1 MQQDKPTYPRTL
13 QLPHGLIQLPI
24 FLPDATQGVVRGLD
38 ASDLVHTGVEA
49 VQMNVF
55 HLMQKPGSSAIQA
68 LGGLHHAFGW
78 ARPIVTDSGGFQVY
92 SLIHQNPK
100 YGSLTERGMLFRPEG
115 AVRRFLLTPEK
126 SVQLQME
133 YGADIVICL
142 DDCTDVDQPLSTQR
156 ESVART
162 IKWARRCKAE
172 FESRCGPRQHRG
184 TEYRAAQHRPRG
196 GQPPTPEPRPL
207 LFAVVQGGGDRDLR
221 QRCAAELLEIGFDG
235 FGLGG
240 WPLDS
245 KGNLLE
251 DIIAYMRQ
259 LIPAQFPMHALGVGQ
274 PANVVTCARM
284 GYNLFD
290 STMPTR
296 DARHGRLLT
305 FEEAPASSALTSPA
319 NTAGRSTGD
328 WYSYTYIQDSKYIR
342 MDRPISV
349 HCDCLCCTH
358 YSLAYLHHL
367 YRVND
372 SLFYRLATMH
382 NLRFMMQ
389 LMARLRE
396 LLA

>member
-1 MQQDKPTYPRTL
+1 MEQDRTTRTHAL
-13 QLPHGLIQLPI
+13 QLAHGLIQLPI

-38 ASDLVHTGVEA
+38 ASDLVRTGVEA

-55 HLMQKPGSSAIQA
+55 HLMQKPGSSTIKA
-68 LGGLHHAFGW
+68 LGGLHRTFGW
-78 ARPIVTDSGGFQVY
+78 AGPIVTDSGGFQVY
-92 SLIHQNPK
+92 SLIHANPK

-115 AVRRFLLTPEK
+115 AARRFLLTPEK

-133 YGADIVICL
+133 YGADVVICL
-142 DDCTDVDQPLSTQR
+142 DDCTDVDQSLSTQR

-162 IKWARRCKAE
+162 IKWGRRCKAE
-172 FESRCGPRQHRG
+172 FESRCGMTHR
-184 TEYRAAQHRPRG
+184 RRG
-196 GQPPTPEPRPL
+196 EGQPPTPAPRPL

-221 QRCAAELLEIGFDG
+221 RRCATELLEIGFDG

-240 WPLDS
+240 WPLDK

-251 DIIAYMRQ
+251 DIIGYNRQ

-305 FEEAPASSALTSPA
+305 FEEAPASSALTDPA
-319 NTAGRSTGD
+319 NDAGRSTSPAKNAGRSTSE
-328 WYSYTYIQDSKYIR
+328 WYSYTYIQDAKYIR
-342 MDRPISV
+342 MDRPISA
-349 HCDCLCCTH
+349 HCDCLCCTS

>member
-1 MQQDKPTYPRTL
+1 MDEDLMENDQVAYPRAL
-13 QLPHGLIQLPI
+13 QLPHGWMRLPI

-38 ASDLVHTGVEA
+38 ASDVQRTGIEA

-55 HLMQKPGSSAIQA
+55 HLMQKPGSSAIKA
-68 LGGLHHAFGW
+68 LGGLHQAFGW
-78 ARPIVTDSGGFQVY
+78 PGPIVTDSGGFQVY
-92 SLIHQNPK
+92 SLIHENPR

-115 AVRRFLLTPEK
+115 STRRFLLTPEK
-126 SVQLQME
+126 SVQLQLE

-142 DDCTDVDQPLSTQR
+142 DDCTDVDQPLSAQR
-156 ESVART
+156 DSVART
-162 IKWARRCKAE
+162 VKWARRCKAE
-172 FESRCGPRQHRG
+172 FESR
-184 TEYRAAQHRPRG
+184 RG
-196 GQPPTPEPRPL
+196 GAQRHLRTGEPQPPEVRPL

-221 QRCAAELLEIGFDG
+221 QRCAQELLEIGFDG

-251 DIIAYMRQ
+251 DIIAYTRR
-259 LIPAQFPMHALGVGQ
+259 LIPPQFPMHALGVGQ

-305 FEEAPASSALTSPA
+305 FEEAPASSALT
-319 NTAGRSTGD
+319 GH
-328 WYSYTYIQDSKYIR
+328 WYSHTYIQDSKYIR
-342 MDRPISV
+342 MDRPISA
-349 HCDCLCCTH
+349 HCDCLCCAN

-367 YRVND
+367 YRVSD

-382 NLRFMMQ
+382 NLRFMVQ

-396 LLA
+396 LPA

>member
-1 MQQDKPTYPRTL
+1 MVEERAAHPRTL
-13 QLPHGLIQLPI
+13 QLAHGPIELPA
-24 FLPDATQGVVRGLD
+24 FLPDATHGVVRGLD
-38 ASDLVHTGVEA
+38 ASDLVRIGLQG

-55 HLMQKPGSSAIQA
+55 HLMQRPGSSAIKA
-68 LGGLHHAFGW
+68 LGGLHRAFGW
-78 ARPIVTDSGGFQVY
+78 AQPIVTDSGGFQVY
-92 SLIHQNPK
+92 SLIHQNPR

-115 AVRRFLLTPEK
+115 AGRRFLLTPEK

-133 YGADIVICL
+133 YGADVVICL
-142 DDCTDVDQPLSTQR
+142 DDCTDVDQPLSIQR

-162 IKWARRCKAE
+162 VNWAKRCKAE
-172 FESRCGPRQHRG
+172 FESRRSGRR
-184 TEYRAAQHRPRG
+184 RSRG
-196 GQPPTPEPRPL
+196 GGQGRTPAAGPL
-207 LFAVVQGGGDRDLR
+207 LLAVVQGGGDRDLR
-221 QRCAAELLEIGFDG
+221 QRCASELLEIGFDG

-240 WPLDS
+240 WPLDR

-251 DIIAYMRQ
+251 ELIAYTRQ

-305 FEEAPASSALTSPA
+305 FDEAPASSAL
-319 NTAGRSTGD
+319 NEH
-328 WYSYTYIQDSKYIR
+328 WYSYIYIQDSKYIR
-342 MDRPISV
+342 MDQPISA
-349 HCDCLCCTH
+349 HCDCLCCRN

-367 YRVND
+367 YRLHD

-396 LLA
+396 LRA

>member
-1 MQQDKPTYPRTL
+1 MEQDRATHPRAL
-13 QLPHGLIQLPI
+13 QLAHGLIQLPT
-24 FLPDATQGVVRGLD
+24 FLPDATHGVVRGLD
-38 ASDLVHTGVEA
+38 ASDLVRTGIEA

-55 HLMQKPGSSAIQA
+55 HLMQKPGSSAIKA
-68 LGGLHHAFGW
+68 LGGLHRTFGW
-78 ARPIVTDSGGFQVY
+78 AQPIVTDSGGFQIY

-100 YGSLTERGMLFRPEG
+100 YGTLTERGMLFRPEG
-115 AVRRFLLTPEK
+115 ATRRFLLTPEK

-162 IKWARRCKAE
+162 LKWARRCKAE
-172 FESRCGPRQHRG
+172 FESRYGETQRRHR
-184 TEYRAAQHRPRG
+184 R
-196 GQPPTPEPRPL
+196 GQPPIPEPRPL
-207 LFAVVQGGGDRDLR
+207 LFAVVQGGGDHDLR
-221 QRCAAELLEIGFDG
+221 LRCAAELLEIGFDG

-251 DIIAYMRQ
+251 DIIAYTRQ
-259 LIPAQFPMHALGVGQ
+259 LIPPQFPMHALGVGQ

-305 FEEAPASSALTSPA
+305 FEEAPASSALS
-319 NTAGRSTGD
+319 ND

-349 HCDCLCCTH
+349 HCDCLCCTN

-382 NLRFMMQ
+382 NLRFMVQ

>member
-1 MQQDKPTYPRTL
+1 
-13 QLPHGLIQLPI
+13 
-24 FLPDATQGVVRGLD
+24 
-38 ASDLVHTGVEA
+38 
-49 VQMNVF
+49 
-55 HLMQKPGSSAIQA
+55 
-68 LGGLHHAFGW
+68 
-78 ARPIVTDSGGFQVY
+78 
-92 SLIHQNPK
+92 
-100 YGSLTERGMLFRPEG
+100 
-115 AVRRFLLTPEK
+115 
-126 SVQLQME
+126 ME

-162 IKWARRCKAE
+162 VKWARRCKAE
-172 FESRCGPRQHRG
+172 FESRCGPRQQRGTEYQPRQQRGTEYQPRQQRG
-184 TEYRAAQHRPRG
+184 TEYRKTQHWQSG
-196 GQPPTPEPRPL
+196 GQSPTPEPRPL
-207 LFAVVQGGGDRDLR
+207 LFAVVQGGGDRGLR

-251 DIIAYMRQ
+251 DIIAYTRQ
-259 LIPAQFPMHALGVGQ
+259 LIPAQLPMHALGVGQ

-284 GYNLFD
+284 GYDLFD

-305 FEEAPASSALTSPA
+305 FEEAPASSALT
-319 NTAGRSTGD
+319 GD

-342 MDRPISV
+342 MDRPISL
-349 HCDCLCCTH
+349 HCDCLCCEN

-367 YRVND
+367 YRVKD

-396 LLA
+396 LST

>member
-1 MQQDKPTYPRTL
+1 MMRTAIESDRSKRPLAL
-13 QLPHGLIQLPI
+13 QLPHGPLQLPI

-38 ASDLVHTGVEA
+38 AGDLQRTGVEA

-55 HLMQKPGSSAIQA
+55 HLMQKPGSSAIKA

-78 ARPIVTDSGGFQVY
+78 PHPIVTDSGGFQVY
-92 SLIHQNPK
+92 SLIHQNPR
-100 YGSLTERGMLFRPEG
+100 YGSLTERGMLFHPEG
-115 AVRRFLLTPEK
+115 ATRRFLLTPEK
-126 SVQLQME
+126 SIQLQME

-142 DDCTDVDQPLSTQR
+142 DDCTDVDQSPATQQ

-162 IKWARRCKAE
+162 VKWARRCKAE
-172 FESRCGPRQHRG
+172 FESRWAL
-184 TEYRAAQHRPRG
+184 RAKQGRDQRPAPG
-196 GQPPTPEPRPL
+196 PRPL

-221 QRCAAELLEIGFDG
+221 QRCAAELMSIGFDG

-245 KGNLLE
+245 KGHLLQ
-251 DIIAYMRQ
+251 DIIAYTRE

-274 PANVVTCARM
+274 PANIVTCARM

-305 FEEAPASSALTSPA
+305 LNEAPASSAL
-319 NTAGRSTGD
+319 TGD

-342 MDRPISV
+342 MDRPISA
-349 HCDCLCCTH
+349 HCDCLCCRN

-367 YRVND
+367 YRVSD

-389 LMARLRE
+389 LVARLRE

>member
-1 MQQDKPTYPRTL
+1 
-13 QLPHGLIQLPI
+13 
-24 FLPDATQGVVRGLD
+24 
-38 ASDLVHTGVEA
+38 
-49 VQMNVF
+49 
-55 HLMQKPGSSAIQA
+55 
-68 LGGLHHAFGW
+68 
-78 ARPIVTDSGGFQVY
+78 
-92 SLIHQNPK
+92 
-100 YGSLTERGMLFRPEG
+100 MLFHPEG
-115 AVRRFLLTPEK
+115 AGRRFLLTPEK

-133 YGADIVICL
+133 YGADVVICL

-162 IKWARRCKAE
+162 VKWARRCKDE
-172 FESRCGPRQHRG
+172 FESRWSARQHRRRR
-184 TEYRAAQHRPRG
+184 E
-196 GQPPTPEPRPL
+196 QPAIPEPRPL

-251 DIIAYMRQ
+251 DIIAYTRQ
-259 LIPAQFPMHALGVGQ
+259 LIPTQFPMHALGVGQ
-274 PANVVTCARM
+274 PANVVACARM

-305 FEEAPASSALTSPA
+305 FEEAPASSGLTSPA
-319 NTAGRSTGD
+319 NPAGRSTSD
-328 WYSYTYIQDSKYIR
+328 WYSHTYIQDAKYIR

-349 HCDCLCCTH
+349 HCDCLCCAN

-396 LLA
+396 LPT